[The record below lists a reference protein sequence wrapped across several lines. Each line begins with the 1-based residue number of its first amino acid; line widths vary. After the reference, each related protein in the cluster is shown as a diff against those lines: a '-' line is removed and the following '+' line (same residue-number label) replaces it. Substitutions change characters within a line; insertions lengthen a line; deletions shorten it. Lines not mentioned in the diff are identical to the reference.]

1 MSSTSWVDGH
11 APGPSTTVAGVLL
24 QQDPCA
30 EHLLIPSHG
39 PIGPSYIGDMGD
51 TPENLWS
58 HPQLATAVTSEDWG
72 AVFRTYRKLTGLS
85 QTKLGERVGLA
96 QPDVSDI
103 ERERRR
109 ITSVEVRQR
118 IVAGLGIPPELQVVA
133 GPVETPVPGLS
144 LPGATPDEDLL
155 TRVTSVIDSS
165 HRVDAATLDWLDR
178 LLAEHRRAEDQIGSR
193 PLVDVMRQQ
202 LRTVVDLYAGARGP
216 LADRVVRLA
225 SEHAQFLAWM
235 AQDQAQTAAALAWY
249 DRSHEWALEAGDAN
263 MAATT
268 LSMKAHMAWSGGRGT
283 RCVRLAEAARWSAP
297 GTSLG
302 VQGMA
307 AQMAARGHA
316 LEGEA
321 DDARRLLDEAQGLI
335 RRASEHPEDEP
346 VWMYFYD
353 ETWFTLQRGM
363 AALHLRDWRGAVDQI
378 TVGLA
383 ALPDEYRRDKTWYR
397 VCLAHALAGAGESA
411 QAVSVAVASVP
422 DAAAIGRPHSWNE
435 LHTTAAVLKRRG
447 VKEGSE
453 LVAALREYD

>member
-1 MSSTSWVDGH
+1 MGES
-11 APGPSTTVAGVLL
+11 PGR
-24 QQDPCA
+24 
-30 EHLLIPSHG
+30 
-39 PIGPSYIGDMGD
+39 
-51 TPENLWS
+51 LWS
-58 HPQLATAVTSEDWG
+58 HPQLVAAVTSEDWG
-72 AVFRTYRKLTGLS
+72 AVFRTYRKLTGVS

-96 QPDVSDI
+96 QSDVSDI

-118 IVAGLGIPPELQVVA
+118 IVSGLGIPLNPQTVTA
-133 GPVETPVPGLS
+133 TPVPGLS
-144 LPGATPDEDLL
+144 LPGTTPDEDLL
-155 TRVTSVIDSS
+155 TRVTSVVDSS

-178 LLAEHRRAEDQIGSR
+178 LLAEHRRAEDRIGSR

-235 AQDQAQTAAALAWY
+235 AQDQAQAAAALVWY

-283 RCVRLAEAARWSAP
+283 RCVRLAEAAHWSAP
-297 GTSLG
+297 GTSQG

-321 DDARRLLDEAQGLI
+321 DDAHRLLAEAQGLI
-335 RRASEHPEDEP
+335 HRASENPEDEP

-363 AALHLRDWRGAVDQI
+363 AALHLRDWREAVNQI

-397 VCLAHALAGAGESA
+397 ACLAHALAGADEPA
-411 QAVSVAVASVP
+411 QAASVAVAIVP

-447 VKEGSE
+447 AKEGSE

>member
-1 MSSTSWVDGH
+1 
-11 APGPSTTVAGVLL
+11 
-24 QQDPCA
+24 
-30 EHLLIPSHG
+30 
-39 PIGPSYIGDMGD
+39 MGD
-51 TPENLWS
+51 TPEYLWS
-58 HPQLATAVTSEDWG
+58 HPQLGAAVTSEDWG

-85 QTKLGERVGLA
+85 QTKIGERVGLA

-118 IVAGLGIPPELQVVA
+118 IVAGLGIPSELQAAASEA
-133 GPVETPVPGLS
+133 GRAETPIPGLS
-144 LPGATPDEDLL
+144 LPGAAPDEDLL
-155 TRVTSVIDSS
+155 ARVTSVVDSS
-165 HRVDAATLDWLDR
+165 RRVDAATLDWLDR
-178 LLAEHRRAEDQIGSR
+178 LLAEHRRAEDHIGSR
-193 PLVDVMRQQ
+193 PLVDVMRRQ
-202 LRTVVDLYAGARGP
+202 LRTVIDLHAGARGP
-216 LADRVVRLA
+216 LTDRVVRLA
-225 SEHAQFLAWM
+225 AEHAQFLAWM
-235 AQDQAQTAAALAWY
+235 AQDQAQSAAALAWY

-268 LSMKAHMAWSGGRGT
+268 LSMKGHMAWSGGRGT

-302 VQGMA
+302 VRGMA

-316 LEGEA
+316 LDGEA
-321 DDARRLLDEAQGLI
+321 DDAHRLLDEAQRLI

-363 AALHLRDWRGAVDQI
+363 AALHLRDWREAADQI

-383 ALPDEYRRDKTWYR
+383 ALPDEYRRDRTWYR
-397 VCLAHALAGAGESA
+397 ACLAHALAGAGESG
-411 QAVSVAVASVP
+411 QAASVAVASVP
-422 DAAAIGRPHSWNE
+422 DAADIGRPHAWNE

-447 VKEGSE
+447 AKAGAE
-453 LVAALREYD
+453 LVSALREFD

>member
-1 MSSTSWVDGH
+1 
-11 APGPSTTVAGVLL
+11 
-24 QQDPCA
+24 
-30 EHLLIPSHG
+30 
-39 PIGPSYIGDMGD
+39 MGES
-51 TPENLWS
+51 PEGLWS
-58 HPQLATAVTSEDWG
+58 HPQLAAAVTCKDWG

-85 QTKLGERVGLA
+85 QTKLGERVGLV

-103 ERERRR
+103 ERGRRLV
-109 ITSVEVRQR
+109 TSVEVRQR
-118 IVAGLGIPPELQVVA
+118 IVAGLGVPLDLQAVAAQPTTDTTPVA
-133 GPVETPVPGLS
+133 GLA
-144 LPGATPDEDLL
+144 LPGAAPDEDLL
-155 TRVTSVIDSS
+155 ARVTGVVNES

-178 LLAEHRRAEDQIGSR
+178 LLAEHRRAEDLIGSR

-202 LRTVVDLYAGARGP
+202 FRTVVNLYASARGQ
-216 LADRVVRLA
+216 LAARVVRLA

-235 AQDQAQTAAALAWY
+235 AQDQAQTSAALAWY
-249 DRSHEWALEAGDAN
+249 DRSHEWALEAGDAD

-297 GTSLG
+297 GASLG
-302 VQGMA
+302 VRGMA

-316 LEGEA
+316 LGGEA

-335 RRASEHPEDEP
+335 TRAAERPEDEP

-363 AALHLRDWRGAVDQI
+363 AALHLRDWRGAVDHL
-378 TVGLA
+378 TVGLD

-397 VCLAHALAGAGESA
+397 ACLAHALAGAGESA

-422 DAAAIGRPHSWNE
+422 DAATLGRPHSWNE
-435 LHTTAAVLKRRG
+435 LHTTAAVVMRRG
-447 VKEGSE
+447 AKEGRQ
-453 LVAALREYD
+453 LVTALREYD

>member
-1 MSSTSWVDGH
+1 
-11 APGPSTTVAGVLL
+11 
-24 QQDPCA
+24 
-30 EHLLIPSHG
+30 
-39 PIGPSYIGDMGD
+39 MGESRTD
-51 TPENLWS
+51 LWT
-58 HPQLATAVTSEDWG
+58 HPALAAALARDNWG
-72 AVFRTYRKLTGLS
+72 EVFRTYRKLTGLS
-85 QTKLGERVGLA
+85 QTKLGERVGLV

-103 ERERRR
+103 ERGRRR
-109 ITSVEVRQR
+109 VTSVEVRQR
-118 IVAGLGIPPELQVVA
+118 IVSGLGIPHHEGQPAKKVPVSALAVA
-133 GPVETPVPGLS
+133 GPG
-144 LPGATPDEDLL
+144 PDEDLL
-155 TRVTSVIDSS
+155 ARVTSV
-165 HRVDAATLDWLDR
+165 VDAEHHVDAPTLDWLDR

-202 LRTVVDLYAGARGP
+202 LRAVVDLYAGARGS
-216 LADRVVRLA
+216 LMDRVVRLA

-316 LEGEA
+316 LNGDA
-321 DDARRLLDEAQGLI
+321 DKAHRHLDQAQDLI
-335 RRASEHPEDEP
+335 SRAAERPEDEP
-346 VWMYFYD
+346 PWMYFYG

-363 AALHLRDWRGAVDQI
+363 AALHLRDWRTAVEHL
-378 TVGLA
+378 TVGLD
-383 ALPDEYRRDKTWYR
+383 ALADEYRRDKTWYR
-397 VCLAHALAGAGESA
+397 ACLAHALAGAGEAA
-411 QAVSVAVASVP
+411 QALSVAVASVP
-422 DAAAIGRPHSWNE
+422 DAAAVGRPHSWNE
-435 LHTTAAVLKRRG
+435 LHAAAALLLRRG
-447 VKEGSE
+447 APEGRL

>member
-1 MSSTSWVDGH
+1 
-11 APGPSTTVAGVLL
+11 
-24 QQDPCA
+24 
-30 EHLLIPSHG
+30 
-39 PIGPSYIGDMGD
+39 MGD
-51 TPENLWS
+51 TPGNLWS
-58 HPQLATAVTSEDWG
+58 HPQLAAALTSEDWG

-96 QPDVSDI
+96 QSDVSDI

-118 IVAGLGIPPELQVVA
+118 IVAGLGIPADLQA
-133 GPVETPVPGLS
+133 LATGPVETPVPGLS
-144 LPGATPDEDLL
+144 LLGATPDEDLL
-155 TRVTSVIDSS
+155 TRVTSVVDSS

-178 LLAEHRRAEDQIGSR
+178 LLAEHRRAEDHIGSR
-193 PLVDVMRQQ
+193 PLVEVMRQQ

-316 LEGEA
+316 LDGEA
-321 DDARRLLDEAQGLI
+321 DDAHRLLDEAQGLI

-363 AALHLRDWRGAVDQI
+363 AALHLRDWREAVDQI
-378 TVGLA
+378 TVGLT
-383 ALPDEYRRDKTWYR
+383 ALPDEYRRDKTWYCA
-397 VCLAHALAGAGESA
+397 CLAHALAGAGESA
-411 QAVSVAVASVP
+411 QAASVAMASVP
-422 DAAAIGRPHSWNE
+422 DAADIGRPHSWNE
-435 LHTTAAVLKRRG
+435 LHTTAALLKRRG
-447 VKEGSE
+447 VKEGSQ